1 MVFRKQGNSFWCL
14 LCISQAGKLRHNQ
27 TSEGDVTEYCGCVVN
42 SASELKPPKGPKG
55 AKVRKV
61 LGQWM
66 AVSRFLALLD
76 PNTQNSG
83 SSPSLHES
91 FWKYPE
97 STQHWRTVTS
107 IGQDHSSLNSQQ
119 LKLHKMAIVYP
130 RAMNLRHQRANR
142 FLDLARMS
150 YFALKQSEPNKVTLT
165 QALVSTE
172 TLVPATTPRGK
183 TGWDRRLTDSR
194 FSVQRPPALLF
205 ADRGEAEHHGRE
217 GREVHCQT
225 PVMLGSRK
233 QDKGSKHDTLFQ
245 GSLPDAASS
254 RCVSRNCQDSL
265 EPNIQCIHLGT
276 IVLNLR
282 A

>member
-1 MVFRKQGNSFWCL
+1 
-14 LCISQAGKLRHNQ
+14 
-27 TSEGDVTEYCGCVVN
+27 
-42 SASELKPPKGPKG
+42 
-55 AKVRKV
+55 
-61 LGQWM
+61 M

-83 SSPSLHES
+83 YSPSFRES

-119 LKLHKMAIVYP
+119 LKLHKMAVLYP
-130 RAMNLRHQRANR
+130 RAMNLHHQRANR

-165 QALVSTE
+165 RALVATE
-172 TLVPATTPRGK
+172 TLVPAMTPRGK
-183 TGWDRRLTDSR
+183 TGWDGRLTDSR
-194 FSVQRPPALLF
+194 FSVQHPPALLF
-205 ADRGEAEHHGRE
+205 ADHGEAEHHGRE

-225 PVMLGSRK
+225 PVMLGSWK

-245 GSLPDAASS
+245 GSLPSAASS
-254 RCVSRNCQDSL
+254 RSSQETACQ
-265 EPNIQCIHLGT
+265 LGAKPSMHSPWNNSSQFKGSIT
-276 IVLNLR
+276 SSQRSPKTTGKHRRSHYNP
-282 A
+282 